1 MNYQLTKADVAPVP
15 SSYFTEPRYLGYRE
29 ADHKKPYAKYFSE
42 HALPVQPHV
51 KDALLAGPVSGA
63 YGTRLSTMA
72 DELSRPGYL
81 PMETGFTLN
90 DDGHVVIAVLTD
102 MPGVQAEMWD
112 WWMWWHAVEPAR
124 YKLWHPEAHLYAAYT
139 EDRSQIKG
147 LTDRQRGWGNSC
159 FIDEYIGAERA
170 PLRASFFDPE
180 KLGFAPSTPGNTILA
195 ARGGMS
201 TMPLAAA
208 WLVHQVRETPNGCE
222 MRSRFIANDVRVLAQ
237 PARSVTSTAGKV
249 LSLPGIN
256 SLAGLV
262 MNRSK
267 PSKLYEAGPAMLY
280 HCAQEMNHL
289 ASFLPRLYEEFA
301 VGSRA

>member
-1 MNYQLTKADVAPVP
+1 MKYQLTKADVADVP
-15 SSYFTEPRYLGYRE
+15 ASYASEPRYLGYRE
-29 ADHKKPYAKYFSE
+29 EDYKKPYAHYFSE
-42 HALPVQPHV
+42 RALPVQEHF
-51 KDALLAGPVSGA
+51 KDALVAGPAAGA
-63 YGTRLSTMA
+63 YGVRLSTLA

-81 PMETGFTLN
+81 PMETGYTLN

-102 MPGVQAEMWD
+102 MPGVTGEMWD

-139 EDRSQIKG
+139 EDRSQISG
-147 LTDRQRGWGNSC
+147 LSDRQRGRGNC
-159 FIDEYIGAERA
+159 CIIDEYIGAEKSQ
-170 PLRASFFDPE
+170 LRASFFDPE
-180 KLGFAPSTPGNTILA
+180 KLGFAPSKPGSTIIA
-195 ARGGMS
+195 ARGGAS

-208 WLVHQVRETPNGCE
+208 WIVHQVRETRAGCE
-222 MRSRFIANDVRVLAQ
+222 MRSRFVANDVRVL
-237 PARSVTSTAGKV
+237 PLPSGSVTSTAGKFMT
-249 LSLPGIN
+249 LSGIN

-301 VGSRA
+301 PDSRM